1 MREGLRRY
9 LSKRI
14 TVVRADHLQTARKK
28 NRRNQRGGSVLSCYR
43 KRTKGDRHKRE
54 DILRTNVPKVVL
66 LILMVGTAFKIFFMD
81 LWRLG
86 QLYRVASF
94 VGLAAVLILVS
105 FLYQRF
111 MTGKDE
117 EEKQG
122 ARREEHQYSIPDPPG
137 FCTVS

>member
-1 MREGLRRY
+1 
-9 LSKRI
+9 
-14 TVVRADHLQTARKK
+14 
-28 NRRNQRGGSVLSCYR
+28 
-43 KRTKGDRHKRE
+43 
-54 DILRTNVPKVVL
+54 
-66 LILMVGTAFKIFFMD
+66 MVGTTFKIFFMD

-117 EEKQG
+117 EAEQEG
-122 ARREEHQYSIPDPPG
+122 
-137 FCTVS
+137 